1 MTPEELA
8 AKVGIGKPA
17 ARQRLK
23 TRDAEDLLLPPRCQT
38 IKHPWRGRASCT
50 SQKAML
56 SHMRHAAGRSVTHNT
71 ALSRPRD
78 KAEKNR

>member
-1 MTPEELA
+1 MIADELS
-8 AKVGIGKPA
+8 KRVGIGKPA

-23 TRDAEDLLLPPRCQT
+23 TRDAEDLLLPPKCQT

-50 SQKAML
+50 SKKAML
-56 SHMRHAAGRSVTHNT
+56 SHMRHAAGRSVTPNT